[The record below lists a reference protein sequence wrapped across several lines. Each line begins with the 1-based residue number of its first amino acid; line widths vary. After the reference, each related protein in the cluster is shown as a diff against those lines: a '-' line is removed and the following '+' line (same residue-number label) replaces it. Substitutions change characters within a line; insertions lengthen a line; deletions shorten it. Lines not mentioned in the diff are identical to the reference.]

1 MRLLKITKLRDL
13 CAGAK
18 DKLGLRV
25 HGLIVG
31 TPEVKKADPA
41 VLRSLCSGILPNG
54 RTEVLVSEFEGW
66 ASVKSRADMQF
77 DWDDAIG
84 NARRRAAGLKAEAL
98 RKGESVRRKR
108 SQKGSARP
116 QQGAKKGKPEK
127 RKAIKLKTY

>member
-1 MRLLKITKLRDL
+1 MGS
-13 CAGAK
+13 GAK

-31 TPEVKKADPA
+31 SPEVKKADPA

-54 RTEVLVSEFEGW
+54 RTEVLITEFEGW
-66 ASVKSRADMQF
+66 ASVKARDDMKF

-98 RKGESVRRKR
+98 RKGQSSRLKKETKGEKR
-108 SQKGSARP
+108 AAQTGT
-116 QQGAKKGKPEK
+116 KGKVEK
-127 RKAIKLKTY
+127 RKAIKLKSY